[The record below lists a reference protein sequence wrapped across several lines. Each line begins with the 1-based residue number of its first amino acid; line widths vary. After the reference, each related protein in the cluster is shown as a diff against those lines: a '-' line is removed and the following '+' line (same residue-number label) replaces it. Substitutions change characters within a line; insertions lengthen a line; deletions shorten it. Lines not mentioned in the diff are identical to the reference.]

1 MDLFDKNLEK
11 TLAKNAPLANRMRP
25 RNLKQFV
32 GQKHIIGKNTLLYQ
46 SIKNNDLGSMILWG
60 PPGCGKTTL
69 ANVIAQITNSIF
81 VELSAVSSGKK
92 DLLAIIDKA
101 KQRRKFNNQRTIL
114 FIDEIHRWNKAQ
126 QDALLPYVEKGI
138 VTLIGATT
146 ENPSFEIVSPLLSR
160 CSIYTLKPLVL
171 NNLKK
176 IIKRALHN
184 KKRGLGNYKIKLTSQ
199 AEKFLIKTANGDARI
214 ILNALEIAVK
224 NTLPN
229 KNNLRLINRKI
240 IEQALQHKAI
250 SYDKA
255 GDEHYNVISAFIK
268 SIRGSDVDAGLYWL
282 ARMIE
287 AGEDP
292 KFIAR
297 RMVILASEDIGN
309 AQPTALLVANAVFNA
324 VEKIGLP
331 ECELN
336 LAQGVIY
343 LSLAKKSN
351 KVYTSLNKAKQDVKK
366 HKALP
371 VPLHLRNAPTKLMKE
386 LGYGENYKYPHN
398 QDDNKQNYRPKKINS
413 NQYYKKEQ

>member
-1 MDLFDKNLEK
+1 
-11 TLAKNAPLANRMRP
+11 
-25 RNLKQFV
+25 
-32 GQKHIIGKNTLLYQ
+32 
-46 SIKNNDLGSMILWG
+46 
-60 PPGCGKTTL
+60 
-69 ANVIAQITNSIF
+69 
-81 VELSAVSSGKK
+81 
-92 DLLAIIDKA
+92 
-101 KQRRKFNNQRTIL
+101 
-114 FIDEIHRWNKAQ
+114 
-126 QDALLPYVEKGI
+126 
-138 VTLIGATT
+138 
-146 ENPSFEIVSPLLSR
+146 
-160 CSIYTLKPLVL
+160 VL